1 MDFEGFPL
9 FQGSFADIQ
18 TQIDAIN
25 LQITTINAQI
35 AALQAS
41 MTTVQSQTR
50 KLNQGA
56 SSSNAPFGFVFAG
69 PGYQN
74 LTASMTFNPVAG
86 LTIPLADLVDG
97 ATFRVKLYTSIQN
110 NFAGTP
116 NTLTIYLSQEAPG
129 SFWYTNPGAAEILPV
144 IATATNYV
152 YTYEIV
158 VKTVVGHVC
167 FISAY
172 QPVSNSTLYTDG
184 TNLNP
189 FSSYGGL
196 TIFFQAAWGL
206 TSSIANNLVIYGVT
220 FERVCNTF

>member
-18 TQIDAIN
+18 TQIDAIDLQITAIN
-25 LQITTINAQI
+25 GQITTINAQI
-35 AALQAS
+35 AAL
-41 MTTVQSQTR
+41 QSQTR

-56 SSSNAPFGFVFAG
+56 SSSNAPFGVTFAG

-74 LTASMTFNPVAG
+74 LTASMTFHPVAG

-97 ATFRVKLYTSIQN
+97 ATFRVKLFVSIQN
-110 NFAGTP
+110 NFSALP
-116 NTLTIYLSQEAPG
+116 NTLTIYLSQEAAG
-129 SFWYTNPGAAEILPV
+129 SFWYTNPTAAEPLPV

-152 YTYEIV
+152 YTYDIV

-172 QPVSNSTLYTDG
+172 YPVLNTTLYTDG

-189 FSSYGGL
+189 FSTYGGL